1 MQTPGRQ
8 AKAKRKND
16 VHKRMSDRDFAR
28 LGGGKVA
35 YIKALSAEM
44 AKKLYPA
51 VKGLPQGIELF
62 ALHAADG
69 TPLAITDSKHAAIG
83 HARNDK
89 LLVHQVH

>member
-8 AKAKRKND
+8 AKAKRKNN
-16 VHKRMSDRDFAR
+16 VRRRMSDRDLAR

-35 YIKALSAEM
+35 YIKALSAET

-69 TPLAITDSKHAAIG
+69 TPLALTDSKHAAIG
-83 HARNDK
+83 HAMSDK
-89 LLVHQVH
+89 LEVYQVH